1 VPLRDAVVSALSKF
15 PLRHFATSSSYR
27 PRNLRDMSDRDLM
40 AIHSYLRH
48 LGPAGEPAPAFV
60 PADIEPRTPVVSFG
74 GPAQ

>member
-1 VPLRDAVVSALSKF
+1 
-15 PLRHFATSSSYR
+15 
-27 PRNLRDMSDRDLM
+27 MSDRDLM